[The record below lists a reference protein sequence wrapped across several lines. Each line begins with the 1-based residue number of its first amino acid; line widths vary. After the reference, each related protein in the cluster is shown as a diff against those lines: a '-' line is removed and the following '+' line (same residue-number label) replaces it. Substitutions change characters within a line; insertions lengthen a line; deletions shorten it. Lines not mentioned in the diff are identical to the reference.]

1 VYKAVNRRT
10 GDVVAIKII
19 SIDATD
25 VLDDVRKEI
34 QILSECHHENI
45 VNYLGSYF
53 KDDNLWVCNWVR
65 EYCNTGTRTS
75 MYQCCRE

>member
-10 GDVVAIKII
+10 GEVVAIKII
-19 SIDATD
+19 SIDAPD
-25 VLDDVRKEI
+25 VLADVRQEI

-53 KDDNLWVCNWVR
+53 RDDNLWVRLEDHKVL
-65 EYCNTGTRTS
+65 S
-75 MYQCCRE
+75 LD